1 MWAISLDLVFNSA
14 LIISFRRLRPTQSE
28 EIAIPLS
35 QGSSISSLRSSHR
48 TSTTTSSTW
57 AMRSWT
63 APWRRSPK
71 KPSQPERSQQNPHF
85 KKTDRQVQVRI
96 EILPLLKK
104 TTKLKL
110 TTESARKWRVSWS
123 ECLKGAFFLF
133 NLTQY
138 FLILR
143 FVQVSQSDTPQNR
156 I

>member
-1 MWAISLDLVFNSA
+1 MLLFRHQKQTPSMEIVTRRNQDSNICSLKF
-14 LIISFRRLRPTQSE
+14 
-28 EIAIPLS
+28 
-35 QGSSISSLRSSHR
+35 SHL

-57 AMRSWT
+57 EMRSWT
-63 APWRRSPK
+63 ARWRRSPK

>member
-1 MWAISLDLVFNSA
+1 MLFRHQRQTPSMEIVTRRNQDSNICSLKF
-14 LIISFRRLRPTQSE
+14 
-28 EIAIPLS
+28 
-35 QGSSISSLRSSHR
+35 SHL

-57 AMRSWT
+57 EMRSWT
-63 APWRRSPK
+63 ARWRRSPK

-85 KKTDRQVQVRI
+85 KRTDRQVQVRI

-123 ECLKGAFFLF
+123 ECLNGAFFFLF